1 MRILFVI
8 NNCYIQGNGLYASAR
23 RTVKALREAGEDVAL
38 LTSCDPDD
46 PAQKPEFPLKKFH
59 FPIFQPIIDSE
70 GFCYADGDPKVIEEA
85 IKWADVVHL
94 EENFVLQYKAIKF
107 AKKWKKPLT
116 ATYHI
121 HPENILCP
129 LGMGKWGWAS
139 SLLLNAWRKLIY
151 DHCLIIQCP
160 TQNVYDRLLRHHL
173 KAELRTI
180 SNGLIPDACIR
191 PETPPDNYLD
201 PERPFE
207 VLCIG
212 RFAPEKDQVTLMEAM
227 RYSRFAKRIHLSFAG
242 NGPDEKRYKKKAKRL
257 YDEGVVAYEP
267 TFGFYD
273 RQGLREL
280 AANADLCIHCA
291 IHEVE
296 GLSIMEALQQAAVP
310 IIAEGRFSGT
320 PQFALDRRSV
330 FPAQNPEAL
339 ARRIDYWL
347 SHPKERWE
355 MGFRYAL
362 SMKQYDI
369 AQSVEQ
375 LIAMFHDAINKYPHV
390 EETS

>member
-160 TQNVYDRLLRHHL
+160 TFVAMEVSLEMTSVIVAPSAKPSISRLPRW
-173 KAELRTI
+173 
-180 SNGLIPDACIR
+180 
-191 PETPPDNYLD
+191 
-201 PERPFE
+201 
-207 VLCIG
+207 
-212 RFAPEKDQVTLMEAM
+212 
-227 RYSRFAKRIHLSFAG
+227 
-242 NGPDEKRYKKKAKRL
+242 
-257 YDEGVVAYEP
+257 P
-267 TFGFYD
+267 T
-273 RQGLREL
+273 
-280 AANADLCIHCA
+280 
-291 IHEVE
+291 
-296 GLSIMEALQQAAVP
+296 
-310 IIAEGRFSGT
+310 
-320 PQFALDRRSV
+320 
-330 FPAQNPEAL
+330 
-339 ARRIDYWL
+339 
-347 SHPKERWE
+347 
-355 MGFRYAL
+355 
-362 SMKQYDI
+362 
-369 AQSVEQ
+369 
-375 LIAMFHDAINKYPHV
+375 
-390 EETS
+390 